1 MKDTDIIA
9 LFDIRDEQ
17 AITELQR
24 KYGESCRMAAMRVLN
39 DESDAEECVNDA
51 YLKVWNS
58 IPPAI
63 PEKLGT
69 YVTGI
74 VRNTAI
80 DRLRRKNTQK
90 SAPAGGIVSTDDV
103 DRFSDP
109 VTDPWTDPLGIGKG
123 STGAMIADGIDP
135 DGERVIRLTEEYL
148 RSIKLKNRKMFFAR
162 YYYERSIDD
171 IAGIMNVPKGT
182 VLSNLKRTREGLRRF
197 LESRGI
203 EV

>member
-1 MKDTDIIA
+1 MKRQNETA
-9 LFDIRDEQ
+9 LHVPLIR
-17 AITELQR
+17 TR
-24 KYGESCRMAAMRVLN
+24 PCSCSWGRSSL
-39 DESDAEECVNDA
+39 CV
-51 YLKVWNS
+51 
-58 IPPAI
+58 
-63 PEKLGT
+63 
-69 YVTGI
+69 
-74 VRNTAI
+74 TAV
-80 DRLRRKNTQK
+80 RKNTQK